1 MKIQTERLMIVPLTR
16 EHLDTA
22 CRYMLDP
29 ENARMMVYLPAE
41 SRAEVLRMIDKAA
54 LERQKR
60 EPEYLEY
67 AVLLGDEHIGGL
79 TMYFEGHPERGEL
92 GWIIRKD
99 CHGRGYAAEAAQAL
113 MDHFREVHGVQRFIA
128 HCDAE
133 NAPSRRV
140 MEKLRMTL
148 KEIHGGRYNR
158 LSPEERQECLYEI
171 VYQ

>member
-1 MKIQTERLMIVPLTR
+1 MVQELDHKILEIAGRIKELRELENKTSLEMAQATEL
-16 EHLDTA
+16 
-22 CRYMLDP
+22 
-29 ENARMMVYLPAE
+29 
-41 SRAEVLRMIDKAA
+41 S
-54 LERQKR
+54 

-67 AVLLGDEHIGGL
+67 AILLGNEHIGGL

-113 MDHFREVHGVQRFIA
+113 MDHFREVLGVQRFIA

-133 NAPSRRV
+133 NAASRRV